1 MDTKPPQK
9 RNKIKI
15 KTAFFFSIKANE
27 IKNLERLAMKI
38 AMLDRKLNIKRV
50 MKSLDKFEMNELEAK
65 VNEEI
70 KILQKRKNKARKNI
84 KSMEKLKSKSK
95 STLRD
100 IETIKTIKFLL
111 AQGTSNIFIRSIKK
125 I

>member
-1 MDTKPPQK
+1 
-9 RNKIKI
+9 
-15 KTAFFFSIKANE
+15 
-27 IKNLERLAMKI
+27 MKI

-100 IETIKTIKFLL
+100 IETIKAIKFLL
-111 AQGTSNIFIRSIKK
+111 AQGTNNIFIRSIKK

>member
-1 MDTKPPQK
+1 
-9 RNKIKI
+9 
-15 KTAFFFSIKANE
+15 
-27 IKNLERLAMKI
+27 
-38 AMLDRKLNIKRV
+38 

-111 AQGTSNIFIRSIKK
+111 AQGTNNIFIRSIKK